1 VNSSGNLG
9 TFEVSSGSSGSSG
22 TSGSSG
28 SSGTSG
34 GGTSSYIITI
44 KEVGSNIVMAGSGT
58 LNINGLTLL
67 AGATGPMN
75 GAGLGVNSATF
86 ILGANGGY
94 FDQYGGILTNPTNFG
109 SGSGL
114 GSDTSSGDIV
124 GAVYNGAPPH
134 LLIVPVGYTSGSYL
148 SSSQTFN
155 NKSFSSLGLTPGTYS
170 YTWGTGSNAETMRV
184 VVGGTASGGG
194 TESGGTGS
202 GATGSWFFYQSAE
215 GTVTAGAPVNLGN
228 AIFVING
235 GTYGTYNTFNPNKIS
250 GASNNLYFNVR
261 GYNGTDYT
269 TQFTNLR
276 TYGGT
281 ISIAQGA
288 NAATYTLGP
297 NVINFDNGTYSQPGT
312 YSFIGLP
319 TQGATMVA
327 SASTPFTYGT
337 SIDLNI
343 VPAGGGGGG
352 NPFTYVLT
360 GSEGGPATPANSN
373 GRILMSKSVGGFGV
387 NTLNPDLRIEGGLQ
401 APNLIL
407 FYALDNNGSS
417 AVSLMTSMDANGGTL
432 TLSQG
437 GNTAIF
443 TLPASSV
450 TYNSGAS
457 AGYFSLNAAT
467 QIQTAGSTFTTGSVT
482 VTFTPN

>member
-1 VNSSGNLG
+1 MARYDVKYNPSAAYIPGATQVGTLAVAIGPVDYSTGGWYGGVDDSLGYVIYSDTSSTNLAGRPAGSASSTAQALKPTFFRSKGKTDAALLELINRLPGNTQSFNNINDARAWVNSSGNLG
-9 TFEVSSGSSGSSG
+9 TFEVSSGSSGSSGTSGSSGSSG

-194 TESGGTGS
+194 G
-202 GATGSWFFYQSAE
+202 GATGSTGSGWLFYSGE
-215 GTVTAGAPVNLGN
+215 GSLDANPPLNIGN
-228 AIFVING
+228 AIFVIN
-235 GTYGTYNTFNPNKIS
+235 TSVETFDPNKVN
-250 GASNNLYFNVR
+250 GKALYFNR
-261 GYNGTDYT
+261 YDSNGVDYA
-269 TQFTNLR
+269 TQF
-276 TYGGT
+276 
-281 ISIAQGA
+281 
-288 NAATYTLGP
+288 
-297 NVINFDNGTYSQPGT
+297 
-312 YSFIGLP
+312 
-319 TQGATMVA
+319 A
-327 SASTPFTYGT
+327 S
-337 SIDLNI
+337 
-343 VPAGGGGGG
+343 
-352 NPFTYVLT
+352 
-360 GSEGGPATPANSN
+360 
-373 GRILMSKSVGGFGV
+373 
-387 NTLNPDLRIEGGLQ
+387 LQ
-401 APNLIL
+401 
-407 FYALDNNGSS
+407 
-417 AVSLMTSMDANGGTL
+417 TNGGTL
-432 TLSQG
+432 SITQNGNTVTYTTTNPNMFVFNSNPNGYLMVNTGMLTQTAAVINPFVYGDPITLS
-437 GNTAIF
+437 
-443 TLPASSV
+443 
-450 TYNSGAS
+450 
-457 AGYFSLNAAT
+457 FS
-467 QIQTAGSTFTTGSVT
+467 
-482 VTFTPN
+482 